1 MLVGSES
8 GRLFATARGN
18 QSNNSDPGG
27 NTRTPSKSDPCG
39 DTRTHSKRE
48 AGGDT
53 HTHSKENLAATHACL
68 VATHAHPMMTLAAT
82 HARLVATHAHPM
94 VTLAATHARLATVT
108 LAVTHTR
115 LAATH
120 ARPTMPRGYQLHD
133 HEPTTACHI
142 LSNDADGV
150 AYMPMHVHQDATHC
164 NACTSALLVV
174 HHQTK
179 LSLRQQCNGR
189 RTTVVRCATARPSQ
203 QH

>member
-1 MLVGSES
+1 MACRGQQTLLGKRSHTACNYSSTGDLAASMLVGSES
-8 GRLFATARGN
+8 VRLFATARGN

-27 NTRTPSKSDPCG
+27 
-39 DTRTHSKRE
+39 DTRT
-48 AGGDT
+48 
-53 HTHSKENLAATHACL
+53 C
-68 VATHAHPMMTLAAT
+68 
-82 HARLVATHAHPM
+82 LVATHAHPM
-94 VTLAATHARLATVT
+94 VTLAATHARLATVA

-179 LSLRQQCNGR
+179 LSWRQQCNGR